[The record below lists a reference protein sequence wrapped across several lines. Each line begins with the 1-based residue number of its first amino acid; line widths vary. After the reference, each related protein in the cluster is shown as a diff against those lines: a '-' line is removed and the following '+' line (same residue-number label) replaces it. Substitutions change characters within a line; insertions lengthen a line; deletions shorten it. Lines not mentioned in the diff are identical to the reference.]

1 MDPIILL
8 LSLVFEGAM
17 VAVFVGYA
25 LRRDRREA
33 SERSGRDKQWQT
45 FIATLTVT
53 FTKALADRDTA
64 MTEALSLDRSQRKE
78 GMDHGEASLASL
90 TDAVAGLT
98 DAISRHEALAEKRHQ
113 RTMDAV
119 RAIPGRRRAA

>member
-1 MDPIILL
+1 MTIEQILFQAGAVGAFIIFA
-8 LSLVFEGAM
+8 LVW
-17 VAVFVGYA
+17 
-25 LRRDRREA
+25 RRLDSNEREA
-33 SERSGRDKQWQT
+33 RDILFQNSIKDIT
-45 FIATLTVT
+45 AA
-53 FTKALADRDTA
+53 FTKALADRDAA
-64 MTEALSLDRSQRKE
+64 MTEALSLDRAQRKE